1 LSHGNQ
7 DRAPGAL
14 ERFVSNLVGSR
25 LFWLGFIALVVSLP
39 IAKALTT
46 KLPPAPPKLRQVPEF
61 TLTDQDG
68 RPFGSAQLAGR
79 LWVANFIYTSCGS
92 VCPRLTQAM
101 AEVKHRARNL
111 KGVVSLVSFTVD
123 PEHDTPAVLNAYVEK
138 NHARGDWSFLTGS
151 LDNLRSLVT
160 DGFRLG
166 TGRHGGPVP
175 LDEPEPSLQEVDTN
189 AAAKLF
195 EVAHGEQLLLVDKD
209 RWVRGS
215 YSPDTS
221 GLNRLMHDMGYIANL
236 EGYVVTNFDPAPASK
251 RAVNSLPPSSR

>member
-1 LSHGNQ
+1 MPYDPENHEPAAAERTLS
-7 DRAPGAL
+7 R
-14 ERFVSNLVGSR
+14 LVGSR
-25 LFWLGFIALVVSLP
+25 LFWVALIAVVVSLP

-61 TLTDQDG
+61 TLIDQDG
-68 RPFGSAQLAGR
+68 GSFGTAQLAGR
-79 LWVANFIYTSCGS
+79 LWVANFIYTSCAS

-111 KGVVSLVSFTVD
+111 KGVVSFISFTVD
-123 PEHDTPAVLNAYVEK
+123 PEHDTTAVLNAYVEK

-151 LDNLRSLVT
+151 LESVRTVVI

-166 TGRHGGPVP
+166 FARHGGVGLQPM
-175 LDEPEPSLQEVDTN
+175 DEPSPSLEEADTG

-195 EVAHGEQLLLVDKD
+195 DVAHGQQLLLVDKD

-215 YSPDTS
+215 YAPDTA
-221 GLNRLMHDMGYIANL
+221 GLNRLLHDMGYIANL
-236 EGYVVTNFDPAPASK
+236 EGYVVTRFDPVPT
-251 RAVNSLPPSSR
+251 SRQRLK